1 MVVDGPLRDKLVGV
15 KGCMAFNLSSMDRIR
30 VVVGALMKFLEMIVA
45 ARQLF

>member
-1 MVVDGPLRDKLVGV
+1 MVGDGPLGDKLVGV
-15 KGCMAFNLSSMDRIR
+15 KGCMAFNLSSMDRIQ